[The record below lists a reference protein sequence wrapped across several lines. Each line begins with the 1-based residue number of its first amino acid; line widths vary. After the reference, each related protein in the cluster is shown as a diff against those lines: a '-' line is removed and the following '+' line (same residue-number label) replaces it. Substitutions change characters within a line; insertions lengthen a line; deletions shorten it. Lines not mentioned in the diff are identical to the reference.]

1 MNAATIAAFIVSLI
15 IQVGYPLAAM
25 ILFRRRMRVPWLVFG
40 YGALIF
46 GLFQLLTWLP
56 LNFYLDVVVG
66 DRLTTETAAFIWLL
80 AMAFGTSL
88 MEEGGRW
95 LGYRFL
101 FARKRYPLTWRNGVA
116 YGLGH
121 NALESMLFI
130 SGLTVIYLVA
140 YIALSRVDLTQ
151 TAQTFGPNAPDLQR
165 TLLNIAHTTWDQPLL
180 VALERVLALPH
191 QVAWSL
197 LVMASLAFR
206 QKRWFGFSVLYHASI
221 AVIVPGLARL
231 AGFGWAELAN
241 AVFSGLSLWII
252 VRLYGVSER
261 CPPISDRVHCIRCTS
276 NMRRNPI
283 PPP

>member
-1 MNAATIAAFIVSLI
+1 VSAATIVAFIVSLL

-25 ILFRRRMRVPWLVFG
+25 ILFRRRMRVPWLIFG

-46 GLFQLLTWLP
+46 GLFQLVTWLP
-56 LNFYLDVVVG
+56 LNFYLDVVIG
-66 DRLTTETAAFIWLL
+66 SRLTTETAAFIWLL

-95 LGYRFL
+95 IGYRVL

-140 YIALSRVDLTQ
+140 YIALSRANPSEIVQ
-151 TAQTFGPNAPDLQR
+151 TLGPEAPDLQR
-165 TLLNIAHTTWDQPLL
+165 TLLNIVHTTWDQPLL
-180 VALERVLALPH
+180 VALERILALPH

-206 QKRWFGFSVLYHASI
+206 QKRWFGFSVLYHASV

-231 AGFGWAELAN
+231 VGLGWAELAN
-241 AVFSGLSLWII
+241 VILAALSLWII
-252 VRLYGVSER
+252 VRLYGVSEA
-261 CPPISDRVHCIRCTS
+261 
-276 NMRRNPI
+276 
-283 PPP
+283 